1 MWGKQWPSI
10 YFAFSVAL
18 HREIAMFFF
27 FEGDFI
33 VSVSKSLTWSVLK
46 DKTLI
51 AMSNWHVAKEWF
63 KEGRIRFF
71 FNFGF
76 RFKVN
81 FNVLKVFTDLI
92 PSVYII

>member
-1 MWGKQWPSI
+1 M
-10 YFAFSVAL
+10 
-18 HREIAMFFF
+18 
-27 FEGDFI
+27 
-33 VSVSKSLTWSVLK
+33 LK
-46 DKTLI
+46 DKTLT

-76 RFKVN
+76 RFQVN

-92 PSVYII
+92 PSVYVI